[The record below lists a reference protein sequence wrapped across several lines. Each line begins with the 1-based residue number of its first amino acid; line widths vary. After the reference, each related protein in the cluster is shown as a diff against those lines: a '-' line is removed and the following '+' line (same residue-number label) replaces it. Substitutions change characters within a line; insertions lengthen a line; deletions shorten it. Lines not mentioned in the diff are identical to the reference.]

1 MQKHVLFI
9 QGAGQGAYEEDG
21 KLAEYLQDVLGS
33 EYDVRYPRM
42 PNEEKPEYE
51 TWKAQIGEDL
61 STLNGEV
68 FLVGHSVGGSVL
80 LKYLSEEEMTNT
92 ITGVFL
98 IAPPYDE
105 SVLQEDSSSKLH
117 KVPSIFFYHSRDDE
131 IVPFSHLTYYAE
143 KLPKATIRKLDGR
156 GHQFDNDLSEIV
168 EDIKGL

>member
-21 KLAEYLQDVLGS
+21 KLAEYLQNVLGS
-33 EYDVRYPRM
+33 KYNVRYPRM
-42 PNEEKPEYE
+42 PNEEEPKYE
-51 TWKAQIGEDL
+51 TWKIQIEKDL

-68 FLVGHSVGGSVL
+68 ILVGHSVGGAVL

-105 SVLQEDSSSKLH
+105 SVLQN
-117 KVPSIFFYHSRDDE
+117 PSPLNFDKIPGIFFYHSRDDE
-131 IVPFSHLTYYAE
+131 IVPFTHLTHYAE
-143 KLPKATIRKLDGR
+143 KLPKAIIRKFDGR
-156 GHQFDNDLSEIV
+156 GHQFNNDLSEVV
-168 EDIKGL
+168 EDIRGL